1 MIVIVVDISS
11 LFHSDIFKLLITEK
25 SYAIIRKIVHSVVEV
40 MFEEGRKT
48 RNLMLIQ
55 DVHSSTEIARAVKEH
70 NSVQS
75 IQSSCNLIHTI
86 LTEIQKMG
94 IFLACFMILFYSDK
108 LHFDRETVLCF
119 CE

>member
-1 MIVIVVDISS
+1 MIIMIVDMST
-11 LFHSDIFKLLITEK
+11 LFHSDIFRLLIYEK
-25 SYAIIRKIVHSVVEV
+25 SYAIIRKIVHSVVEA

-55 DVHSSTEIARAVKEH
+55 DVHSATEIARTVKEH

-75 IQSSCNLIHTI
+75 IQSSCNLVHII

-94 IFLACFMILFYSDK
+94 SFLIGSFHDII
-108 LHFDRETVLCF
+108 V
-119 CE
+119 